1 MTDSK
6 CRDKKHTIPPFG
18 DVANEAVDQLE
29 VALEYLAWFGSLGW
43 AISSSIKKGHENHA
57 ARLAGVAQYL
67 ADDYYATLA
76 HDVESLNKRLI
87 ALEVRA

>member
-6 CRDKKHTIPPFG
+6 SCDKKDANNTIG
-18 DVANEAVDQLE
+18 GIANEAVDQLE

-43 AISSSIKKGHENHA
+43 AVSASIKKGHENHA

-67 ADDYYATLA
+67 ADDYHAILA
-76 HDVESLNKRLI
+76 HDVESLNERLI

>member
-6 CRDKKHTIPPFG
+6 SCDKKHPINPIR

-43 AISSSIKKGHENHA
+43 AVSSSIKKGHENHA

-67 ADDYYATLA
+67 ADDNHATLA
-76 HDVESLNKRLI
+76 HDVESLNERLI

>member
-6 CRDKKHTIPPFG
+6 SCDKKHAINPIG
-18 DVANEAVDQLE
+18 DIASEAVDQLE

-43 AISSSIKKGHENHA
+43 AVSASIKEGHENHA

-67 ADDYYATLA
+67 ADDYHAALA
-76 HDVESLNKRLI
+76 HDVDSLNERLI

>member
-6 CRDKKHTIPPFG
+6 SCDKKHPIKPIR

-43 AISSSIKKGHENHA
+43 AVSSSIKKGHENHA

-67 ADDYYATLA
+67 ADDYHATLA
-76 HDVESLNKRLI
+76 HDVESLNERLI